1 MLLVVAASWI
11 MKPNAHIAYM
21 RWRRRRRR
29 SRGRWSHCDCLTA
42 IMNMQWWFDMPCR
55 CRHLCTCREIGVIV
69 GGGGGAPLQKEN
81 EASFWRVFAA
91 FVYSP
96 FTFTSSYLW
105 DRSRW
110 FKRRHVCLTGLSVF
124 VLLTDCDWKRDLSWN
139 ACPEPWE
146 LGAVHFASCCFCKLS
161 RSE

>member
-21 RWRRRRRR
+21 RWRRRRRRR

-91 FVYSP
+91 FVYSVYFYFLLP
-96 FTFTSSYLW
+96 VRPVQVIQTQTCLLGWSL
-105 DRSRW
+105 R
-110 FKRRHVCLTGLSVF
+110 VCASHGLRLEAGLELECVPGAMGIGSGSLCE
-124 VLLTDCDWKRDLSWN
+124 LLFL
-139 ACPEPWE
+139 
-146 LGAVHFASCCFCKLS
+146 
-161 RSE
+161 